1 MKKSIV
7 FILIIALVAAVCS
20 LALQS
25 CGEADDD
32 KKDGGGGAEEAG
44 GAPEE
49 TPSETEPP
57 TPAPTTPIAT
67 TTEKPPIVLEE
78 VLRWT
83 FSEDDKVFKTGNQV
97 SNLRVEDGILK
108 LTSIGGDPFM
118 YTINVNLGLDASE
131 VNFIKIKALNHSE
144 NDRTQLFF
152 ITDEDGGWSEA
163 MSMKST
169 YWYTEG
175 EQWEIIEF
183 DTYDSDR
190 WEGTIKQIR
199 LDPLEAEGDV
209 EIEYVSFEK
218 IVK

>member
-1 MKKSIV
+1 MFMKKSIA
-7 FILIIALVAAVCS
+7 FILIIALVSAGCFLV
-20 LALQS
+20 LQS
-25 CGEADDD
+25 CGESDD
-32 KKDGGGGAEEAG
+32 KAGDVTEEAG
-44 GAPEE
+44 GATDE
-49 TPSETEPP
+49 TPIETEPQ
-57 TPAPTTPIAT
+57 TPSPTTPVAT

-83 FSEDDKVFKTGNQV
+83 FSENDPVFKSANQV

-108 LTSIGGDPFM
+108 LTSVGGDPFM
-118 YTINVNLGLDASE
+118 HTINANLGLDASE
-131 VNFIKIKALNHSE
+131 VNFIKIKVLNHSE

-152 ITDEDGGWSEA
+152 ITDDDTGWSEA
-163 MSMKST
+163 MSMRSS

-183 DTYDSDR
+183 DTYDSDS

-199 LDPLEAEGDV
+199 LDPIEAEGDV